1 LSSGI
6 TLPSP
11 DGRICAA
18 APYPRSARRDKSI
31 GGPLNSGFALGA
43 AAALAWGVA
52 DVIVT
57 YYSRRIGY
65 LRALV
70 VIHGLSLVPLALLA
84 LVVDPPEPVTTG
96 SLVSAAALGPV
107 AVVAYMGFYKA
118 LELGPISIVSPIVS
132 AFGAVVV
139 LLALLVLGD
148 SLTEVQAIGCV
159 LVLSCVLLASI
170 ETSGSDHAGATGIAL
185 SLVACFAFG
194 LYLFL
199 QGELADE
206 LGWLLPILVS
216 RTVAVLILC
225 ALLAAMPGPEPRHA
239 LGRAGVAGCAATGA
253 LEASAYLFFNRG
265 AELGEI
271 ALTGAAVSAYPVIP
285 ILVGLFA
292 LRERVAR
299 HQLVGV
305 AGVLVGMVV
314 LSLG

>member
-1 LSSGI
+1 M
-6 TLPSP
+6 
-11 DGRICAA
+11 
-18 APYPRSARRDKSI
+18 
-31 GGPLNSGFALGA
+31 NSGFALGA
-43 AAALAWGVA
+43 AAALAWGFA

-57 YYSRRIGY
+57 FYARRIGY

-84 LVVDPPEPVTTG
+84 LVVEPPESVTTG

-148 SLTEVQAIGCV
+148 SLTAVQAFGCG
-159 LVLSCVLLASI
+159 LVLSCVVVASI
-170 ETSGSDHAGATGIAL
+170 ETSDTDRAGATGIAL
-185 SLVACFAFG
+185 SLVACLAFG

-216 RTVAVLILC
+216 RVVAVLMLG
-225 ALLAAMPGPEPRHA
+225 ALLAAMPGDEPRDK
-239 LGRAGVAGCAATGA
+239 LGLAGVAGCAATGA

-265 AELGEI
+265 AEIGEI

-292 LRERVAR
+292 LHERVAR

-305 AGVLVGMVV
+305 AGVLAGMVV
-314 LSLG
+314 LALG

>member
-1 LSSGI
+1 
-6 TLPSP
+6 
-11 DGRICAA
+11 
-18 APYPRSARRDKSI
+18 
-31 GGPLNSGFALGA
+31 LNSGFALGA
-43 AAALAWGVA
+43 AAALAWGFA

-57 YYSRRIGY
+57 FYARRIGY

-84 LVVDPPEPVTTG
+84 LVVEPPEPVTTG

-148 SLTEVQAIGCV
+148 SLTAVQAFGCG
-159 LVLSCVLLASI
+159 LVLSCVVVASI
-170 ETSGSDHAGATGIAL
+170 ETSGTDRAGATGIAL
-185 SLVACFAFG
+185 SLVACLAFG

-216 RTVAVLILC
+216 RVVAVLMLG
-225 ALLAAMPGPEPRHA
+225 ALLAAMPGDEPRDK
-239 LGRAGVAGCAATGA
+239 LGLAGVAGCAATGA

-265 AELGEI
+265 AEIGEI

-292 LRERVAR
+292 LHERVAR

-305 AGVLVGMVV
+305 AGVLAGMVV
-314 LSLG
+314 LALG

>member
-1 LSSGI
+1 
-6 TLPSP
+6 
-11 DGRICAA
+11 
-18 APYPRSARRDKSI
+18 
-31 GGPLNSGFALGA
+31 LNSGFALGA

-57 YYSRRIGY
+57 FYARRLGY

-70 VIHGLSLVPLALLA
+70 VIHGLSLIPLALLA
-84 LVVDPPEPVTTG
+84 LVVDPPEAVTAG
-96 SLVSAAALGPV
+96 SLLSAAALGPV

-148 SLTEVQAIGCV
+148 SLTEVQALGCG
-159 LVLSCVLLASI
+159 LVLSCVVVASI
-170 ETSGSDHAGATGIAL
+170 ETSGSDHVGATGITL

-206 LGWLLPILVS
+206 LGWLLPILCS
-216 RTVAVLILC
+216 RVVAVLMLA
-225 ALLAAMPGPEPRHA
+225 ALLAVTTSDEPRA
-239 LGRAGVAGCAATGA
+239 ELGLAGIAGCAATGA

-292 LRERVAR
+292 LHERVAR

-305 AGVLVGMVV
+305 AGVLLGMVV

>member
-1 LSSGI
+1 
-6 TLPSP
+6 
-11 DGRICAA
+11 
-18 APYPRSARRDKSI
+18 
-31 GGPLNSGFALGA
+31 LNSGFALGA
-43 AAALAWGVA
+43 AAALAWGFA

-57 YYSRRIGY
+57 LYARRIGY

-84 LVVDPPEPVTTG
+84 LVVEPPEPVTTG

-148 SLTEVQAIGCV
+148 SLTAVQAFGCG
-159 LVLSCVLLASI
+159 LVLSCVVVASI
-170 ETSGSDHAGATGIAL
+170 ETSGTDRAGATGIAL
-185 SLVACFAFG
+185 SLVACLAFG

-216 RTVAVLILC
+216 RVVAVLMLG
-225 ALLAAMPGPEPRHA
+225 ALLAAMPGDEPRDK
-239 LGRAGVAGCAATGA
+239 LGLAGVAGCAATGA

-265 AELGEI
+265 AEIGEI

-292 LRERVAR
+292 LHERVAR

-305 AGVLVGMVV
+305 AGVLAGMVV
-314 LSLG
+314 LALG

>member
-1 LSSGI
+1 
-6 TLPSP
+6 
-11 DGRICAA
+11 
-18 APYPRSARRDKSI
+18 
-31 GGPLNSGFALGA
+31 LNSGFALGA
-43 AAALAWGVA
+43 AAALAWGFA

-57 YYSRRIGY
+57 FYARRIGY

-84 LVVDPPEPVTTG
+84 LVVEPPEPVTTG

-148 SLTEVQAIGCV
+148 SLTAVQAFGCG
-159 LVLSCVLLASI
+159 LVLSCVIVASI
-170 ETSGSDHAGATGIAL
+170 ETSGTDRAGATGIAL
-185 SLVACFAFG
+185 SLVACLAFG

-216 RTVAVLILC
+216 RVVAVLMLG
-225 ALLAAMPGPEPRHA
+225 ALLAAMPGDEPRDK
-239 LGRAGVAGCAATGA
+239 LGLAGVAGCAATGA

-265 AELGEI
+265 AEIGEI

-292 LRERVAR
+292 LHERVAR

-305 AGVLVGMVV
+305 AGVLAGMVV
-314 LSLG
+314 LALG

>member
-1 LSSGI
+1 L
-6 TLPSP
+6 
-11 DGRICAA
+11 
-18 APYPRSARRDKSI
+18 
-31 GGPLNSGFALGA
+31 
-43 AAALAWGVA
+43 
-52 DVIVT
+52 
-57 YYSRRIGY
+57 
-65 LRALV
+65 
-70 VIHGLSLVPLALLA
+70 
-84 LVVDPPEPVTTG
+84 
-96 SLVSAAALGPV
+96 
-107 AVVAYMGFYKA
+107 
-118 LELGPISIVSPIVS
+118 
-132 AFGAVVV
+132 
-139 LLALLVLGD
+139 
-148 SLTEVQAIGCV
+148 
-159 LVLSCVLLASI
+159 
-170 ETSGSDHAGATGIAL
+170 
-185 SLVACFAFG
+185 ACFAFG

-199 QGELADE
+199 QGRLADE

-216 RTVAVLILC
+216 RTTAVLILC
-225 ALLAAMPGPEPRHA
+225 ALLAAMPGPEPRHT

>member
-1 LSSGI
+1 M
-6 TLPSP
+6 
-11 DGRICAA
+11 
-18 APYPRSARRDKSI
+18 
-31 GGPLNSGFALGA
+31 NSGFALGA
-43 AAALAWGVA
+43 AAALAWGFA

-57 YYSRRIGY
+57 FYARRIGY

-84 LVVDPPEPVTTG
+84 LVVEPPESVTTG

-148 SLTEVQAIGCV
+148 SLTAVQAFGCG
-159 LVLSCVLLASI
+159 LVLSCVVVASI
-170 ETSGSDHAGATGIAL
+170 ETSGSDRAGATGIAL

-216 RTVAVLILC
+216 RVVAVLMLG
-225 ALLAAMPGPEPRHA
+225 ALLAVMPGDEPRER
-239 LGRAGVAGCAATGA
+239 LGVAGIAGCAATGA

-292 LRERVAR
+292 LHERVAR

-305 AGVLVGMVV
+305 AGVLVGMLV
-314 LSLG
+314 LALG

>member
-1 LSSGI
+1 V
-6 TLPSP
+6 
-11 DGRICAA
+11 
-18 APYPRSARRDKSI
+18 
-31 GGPLNSGFALGA
+31 LGA
-43 AAALAWGVA
+43 AAALAWGLA

-57 YYSRRIGY
+57 YYARQIGY

-70 VIHGLSLVPLALLA
+70 VIHGLSLVPLAALA
-84 LVVDPPEPVTTG
+84 FVVDAPEPVTTG
-96 SLVSAAALGPV
+96 NVAAAAALGPI

-139 LLALLVLGD
+139 LLALLVLGE
-148 SLTEVQAIGCV
+148 SLTEVEALGCV
-159 LVLSCVLLASI
+159 LVLSFVVLASI
-170 ETSGSDHAGATGIAL
+170 ETSGSDHVGGTGIAL
-185 SLVACFAFG
+185 SLVACVGFG

-216 RTVAVLILC
+216 RIVAVSMLC
-225 ALLAAMPGPEPRHA
+225 ALLAVRPGDEPRRK
-239 LGRAGVAGCAATGA
+239 LGLGGLAGCAATGA

-271 ALTGAAVSAYPVIP
+271 AITGAAVSAYPVIP

-292 LRERVAR
+292 LHERVAT

-305 AGVLVGMVV
+305 GGVLGGMVV

>member
-1 LSSGI
+1 MNSGI
-6 TLPSP
+6 
-11 DGRICAA
+11 
-18 APYPRSARRDKSI
+18 
-31 GGPLNSGFALGA
+31 ALGA
-43 AAALAWGVA
+43 AAALAWGFA

-57 YYSRRIGY
+57 QYARRIGY

-70 VIHGLSLVPLALLA
+70 VIHGLSLVPLVLLA
-84 LVVDPPEPVTTG
+84 FVVDPPEPASTG
-96 SLVSAAALGPV
+96 NLLAAAALGPV

-148 SLTEVQAIGCV
+148 SLTGAQAIGCL
-159 LVLSCVLLASI
+159 LVLSCVILASI
-170 ETSGSDHAGATGIAL
+170 ETSGSDRAGGTGIAL
-185 SLVACFAFG
+185 SLVACFGFG

-199 QGELADE
+199 QGQLADE

-216 RTVAVLILC
+216 RIVAVLMLC
-225 ALLAAMPGPEPRHA
+225 VLLALMPGDEPRQA
-239 LGRAGVAGCAATGA
+239 LGIAGVAGCAATGA

-265 AELGEI
+265 AELGEL

-292 LRERVAR
+292 MHERVAR

>member
-1 LSSGI
+1 M
-6 TLPSP
+6 
-11 DGRICAA
+11 
-18 APYPRSARRDKSI
+18 
-31 GGPLNSGFALGA
+31 NSGFALGA
-43 AAALAWGVA
+43 AAALAWGFA

-57 YYSRRIGY
+57 FYARRIGY

-84 LVVDPPEPVTTG
+84 LVVEPPEPVTTG
-96 SLVSAAALGPV
+96 SLMSAAALGPV

-148 SLTEVQAIGCV
+148 SLTAVQAFGCG
-159 LVLSCVLLASI
+159 LVLSCVVVASI
-170 ETSGSDHAGATGIAL
+170 ETSGTDRAGATGIAL
-185 SLVACFAFG
+185 SLVACLAFG

-216 RTVAVLILC
+216 RVVAVLMLG
-225 ALLAAMPGPEPRHA
+225 ALLAAMPGDEPRRA
-239 LGRAGVAGCAATGA
+239 LGIAGVAGCAATGA

-292 LRERVAR
+292 LHERVAR

-305 AGVLVGMVV
+305 AGVLAGMVV
-314 LSLG
+314 LALG

>member
-1 LSSGI
+1 
-6 TLPSP
+6 
-11 DGRICAA
+11 
-18 APYPRSARRDKSI
+18 
-31 GGPLNSGFALGA
+31 LNSGFALGA
-43 AAALAWGVA
+43 AAALAWGFA

-57 YYSRRIGY
+57 FYARRIGY

-84 LVVDPPEPVTTG
+84 LVVEPPESVTTG

-148 SLTEVQAIGCV
+148 SLTAVQAFGCG
-159 LVLSCVLLASI
+159 LVLSCVVVASI
-170 ETSGSDHAGATGIAL
+170 ETSGSDRAGATGIAL

-216 RTVAVLILC
+216 RVVAVLMLG
-225 ALLAAMPGPEPRHA
+225 ALLAVLPGDEPRER
-239 LGRAGVAGCAATGA
+239 LGVAGIAGCAATGA

-292 LRERVAR
+292 LHERVAR

-305 AGVLVGMVV
+305 AGVLVGMLV
-314 LSLG
+314 LALG

>member
-1 LSSGI
+1 M
-6 TLPSP
+6 
-11 DGRICAA
+11 
-18 APYPRSARRDKSI
+18 
-31 GGPLNSGFALGA
+31 NSGFALGA
-43 AAALAWGVA
+43 AAALAWGFA

-57 YYSRRIGY
+57 FYARRIGY

-84 LVVDPPEPVTTG
+84 LVVEPPEPVTTG

-148 SLTEVQAIGCV
+148 SLTAVQAFGCG
-159 LVLSCVLLASI
+159 LVLSCVVVASI
-170 ETSGSDHAGATGIAL
+170 ETSGTDRAGATGIAL
-185 SLVACFAFG
+185 SLVACLAFG

-216 RTVAVLILC
+216 RVVAVLMLG
-225 ALLAAMPGPEPRHA
+225 ALLAAMPGDEPRDK
-239 LGRAGVAGCAATGA
+239 LGLAGVAGCAATGA

-265 AELGEI
+265 AEIGEI

-292 LRERVAR
+292 LHERVAR

-305 AGVLVGMVV
+305 AGVLAGMVV
-314 LSLG
+314 LALG

>member
-1 LSSGI
+1 MS
-6 TLPSP
+6 
-11 DGRICAA
+11 
-18 APYPRSARRDKSI
+18 
-31 GGPLNSGFALGA
+31 SGFALGA
-43 AAALAWGVA
+43 AAALAWGFA

-57 YYSRRIGY
+57 FYARRIGY

-84 LVVDPPEPVTTG
+84 LVVEPPEPLTTG
-96 SLVSAAALGPV
+96 NLVSAAALGPV

-148 SLTEVQAIGCV
+148 SLTTVQAFGCG

-170 ETSGSDHAGATGIAL
+170 ETSGSDRAGATGIAL

-199 QGELADE
+199 QGEFADE

-216 RTVAVLILC
+216 RVVAVLMLG
-225 ALLAAMPGPEPRHA
+225 ALLVVMPGDEPRER
-239 LGRAGVAGCAATGA
+239 LGVTGIAGCAATGT

-292 LRERVAR
+292 LHERVAR

-305 AGVLVGMVV
+305 AGVLVGMLV

>member
-1 LSSGI
+1 
-6 TLPSP
+6 
-11 DGRICAA
+11 
-18 APYPRSARRDKSI
+18 
-31 GGPLNSGFALGA
+31 LNSGFALGA

-57 YYSRRIGY
+57 FYARRLGY

-70 VIHGLSLVPLALLA
+70 VIHGLSLIPLALLA
-84 LVVDPPEPVTTG
+84 LVVDPPEAVTTG
-96 SLVSAAALGPV
+96 SLLSAAALGPV

-148 SLTEVQAIGCV
+148 SLTEVQALGCG
-159 LVLSCVLLASI
+159 LVLSCVVVASI
-170 ETSGSDHAGATGIAL
+170 ETSGSDHVGATGITL

-206 LGWLLPILVS
+206 LGWLLPILCS
-216 RTVAVLILC
+216 RVVAVLMLA
-225 ALLAAMPGPEPRHA
+225 ALLAVTSDEPRA
-239 LGRAGVAGCAATGA
+239 ELGLAGIAGCAATGA

-292 LRERVAR
+292 LHERVAR

-305 AGVLVGMVV
+305 AGVLLGMVV

>member
-1 LSSGI
+1 V
-6 TLPSP
+6 
-11 DGRICAA
+11 
-18 APYPRSARRDKSI
+18 
-31 GGPLNSGFALGA
+31 LGA

-57 YYSRRIGY
+57 LYARRLGY

-70 VIHGLSLVPLALLA
+70 VIHGLSLIPLGLLA
-84 LVVDPPEPVTTG
+84 LVVEAPEPVTTG
-96 SLVSAAALGPV
+96 NLLTAAALGPV

-118 LELGPISIVSPIVS
+118 LELGPIAIVSPIVS

-159 LVLSCVLLASI
+159 VVLSCVVIASI
-170 ETSGSDHAGATGIAL
+170 ETSGSDRVGGTGLVL

-199 QGELADE
+199 QGQLADE

-216 RTVAVLILC
+216 RIVAVLMLG
-225 ALLAAMPGPEPRHA
+225 ALLALTPSEEPRGA
-239 LGRAGVAGCAATGA
+239 LGITVIAGCAATGA

-292 LRERVAR
+292 LHERVAR

>member
-1 LSSGI
+1 
-6 TLPSP
+6 
-11 DGRICAA
+11 
-18 APYPRSARRDKSI
+18 
-31 GGPLNSGFALGA
+31 LNSGFALGA

-57 YYSRRIGY
+57 FYARRLGY

-70 VIHGLSLVPLALLA
+70 VIHGLSLIPLALLA
-84 LVVDPPEPVTTG
+84 LVVDPPEAVTTG
-96 SLVSAAALGPV
+96 SLLSAAALGPV

-148 SLTEVQAIGCV
+148 SLTEVQALGCG
-159 LVLSCVLLASI
+159 LVLSCVVVASI
-170 ETSGSDHAGATGIAL
+170 ETSGSDHVGATGITL

-206 LGWLLPILVS
+206 LGWLLPILCS
-216 RTVAVLILC
+216 RVVAVLMLA
-225 ALLAAMPGPEPRHA
+225 ALLAVSTSDEPRA
-239 LGRAGVAGCAATGA
+239 ELGLAGIAGCAATGA

-292 LRERVAR
+292 LHERVAR

-305 AGVLVGMVV
+305 AGVLVGMGV
-314 LSLG
+314 LALG

>member
-1 LSSGI
+1 M
-6 TLPSP
+6 
-11 DGRICAA
+11 
-18 APYPRSARRDKSI
+18 
-31 GGPLNSGFALGA
+31 NSGFALGA
-43 AAALAWGVA
+43 AAALAWGFA

-57 YYSRRIGY
+57 FYARRIGY

-84 LVVDPPEPVTTG
+84 LVVEPPESVTTG

-148 SLTEVQAIGCV
+148 SLTAVQAFGCG
-159 LVLSCVLLASI
+159 LVLSCVVVASI
-170 ETSGSDHAGATGIAL
+170 ETSGTDRAGATGIAL
-185 SLVACFAFG
+185 SLVACLAFG

-216 RTVAVLILC
+216 RVVAVLILG
-225 ALLAAMPGPEPRHA
+225 ALLAAMPGDEPRDK
-239 LGRAGVAGCAATGA
+239 LGLAGVAGCAATGA
-253 LEASAYLFFNRG
+253 IEASAYLFFNRG
-265 AELGEI
+265 AEIGEI

-292 LRERVAR
+292 LHERVAR

-305 AGVLVGMVV
+305 AGVLAGMVV
-314 LSLG
+314 LALG

>member
-1 LSSGI
+1 
-6 TLPSP
+6 
-11 DGRICAA
+11 
-18 APYPRSARRDKSI
+18 
-31 GGPLNSGFALGA
+31 LNSGFALGA
-43 AAALAWGVA
+43 AAALAWGFA

-57 YYSRRIGY
+57 FYARRIGY

-84 LVVDPPEPVTTG
+84 LVVEPPEPVTTG

-148 SLTEVQAIGCV
+148 SLTAVQAFGCG
-159 LVLSCVLLASI
+159 LVLSCVIVASI
-170 ETSGSDHAGATGIAL
+170 ETSGTDRAGATGIAL
-185 SLVACFAFG
+185 SLVACLAFG

-216 RTVAVLILC
+216 RVVAVLMLG
-225 ALLAAMPGPEPRHA
+225 ALLAAMPGDEPGDK
-239 LGRAGVAGCAATGA
+239 LGLAGVAGCAATGA

-265 AELGEI
+265 AEIGEI
-271 ALTGAAVSAYPVIP
+271 ALTIVPPAAWVSSSATQQVI
-285 ILVGLFA
+285 I
-292 LRERVAR
+292 
-299 HQLVGV
+299 
-305 AGVLVGMVV
+305 
-314 LSLG
+314 SLGTR

>member
-1 LSSGI
+1 M
-6 TLPSP
+6 
-11 DGRICAA
+11 
-18 APYPRSARRDKSI
+18 
-31 GGPLNSGFALGA
+31 NSGFALGA
-43 AAALAWGVA
+43 AAALAWGFA

-57 YYSRRIGY
+57 FYARRIGY

-84 LVVDPPEPVTTG
+84 LVVEPPEPVTTG
-96 SLVSAAALGPV
+96 SLMSAAALGPV

-148 SLTEVQAIGCV
+148 SLTAVQAFGCG
-159 LVLSCVLLASI
+159 LVLSCVVVASI
-170 ETSGSDHAGATGIAL
+170 ETSGTDRAGATGIAL
-185 SLVACFAFG
+185 SLVACLAFG

-216 RTVAVLILC
+216 RVVAVLILG
-225 ALLAAMPGPEPRHA
+225 ALLAAMPGDEPRDK
-239 LGRAGVAGCAATGA
+239 LGLAGVAGCAATGA

-292 LRERVAR
+292 LHERVAR

-305 AGVLVGMVV
+305 AGVLAGMVV
-314 LSLG
+314 LALG

>member
-1 LSSGI
+1 
-6 TLPSP
+6 
-11 DGRICAA
+11 
-18 APYPRSARRDKSI
+18 
-31 GGPLNSGFALGA
+31 LNSGVALGA
-43 AAALAWGVA
+43 AAALAWGIS

-57 YYSRRIGY
+57 FYARRIGY

-84 LVVDPPEPVTTG
+84 LVIEPPQPLTTG
-96 SLVSAAALGPV
+96 NLVSAAVLGPV

-148 SLTEVQAIGCV
+148 SLTGMQALGCG
-159 LVLSCVLLASI
+159 LVLSCVVLASI
-170 ETSGSDHAGATGIAL
+170 ETSGSDRAGATGIAL

-216 RTVAVLILC
+216 RVVAVLMLG
-225 ALLAAMPGPEPRHA
+225 ALLAVMPGDEPRET
-239 LGRAGVAGCAATGA
+239 LGLLGIAGCAATGA

-292 LRERVAR
+292 LHERVAR
-299 HQLVGV
+299 HQLVAV
-305 AGVLVGMVV
+305 AGVLVGMLV
-314 LSLG
+314 LALG

>member
-1 LSSGI
+1 V
-6 TLPSP
+6 
-11 DGRICAA
+11 
-18 APYPRSARRDKSI
+18 
-31 GGPLNSGFALGA
+31 LGA
-43 AAALAWGVA
+43 AAALAWGLA

-57 YYSRRIGY
+57 YYARRIGY

-70 VIHGLSLVPLALLA
+70 LIHGLSLVPLVALA
-84 LVVDPPEPVTTG
+84 FVVDTPAPVTARN
-96 SLVSAAALGPV
+96 LAAAAALGPI
-107 AVVAYMGFYKA
+107 AVVAYTGFYKA

-139 LLALLVLGD
+139 LLALLVLGET
-148 SLTEVQAIGCV
+148 LTEVEALGCV
-159 LVLSCVLLASI
+159 LVLSFVVVASI
-170 ETSGSDHAGATGIAL
+170 ETSGSDHASRTGIGL
-185 SLVACFAFG
+185 SLVACVGFG

-216 RTVAVLILC
+216 RVVTVAMLC
-225 ALLAAMPGPEPRHA
+225 ALLAARPGDEPRRR
-239 LGRAGVAGCAATGA
+239 LGLAGVVGCAATGA

-271 ALTGAAVSAYPVIP
+271 AITGAAASAYPVIP
-285 ILVGLFA
+285 IVVGLFA
-292 LRERVAR
+292 LRERVAP

-305 AGVLVGMVV
+305 AGVLIGMVV

>member
-1 LSSGI
+1 L
-6 TLPSP
+6 
-11 DGRICAA
+11 
-18 APYPRSARRDKSI
+18 ARWDKSI

-70 VIHGLSLVPLALLA
+70 V
-84 LVVDPPEPVTTG
+84 DPPEPVTTE
-96 SLVSAAALGPV
+96 SLLSAAALGPV

-139 LLALLVLGD
+139 LLALVVLGD
-148 SLTEVQAIGCV
+148 SLTAVQAIGCV
-159 LVLSCVLLASI
+159 VVLSCVLVASI
-170 ETSGSDHAGATGIAL
+170 ETSGSDHVGAIGIAL

-199 QGELADE
+199 QGKLADE

-216 RTVAVLILC
+216 RVAAVLMLC
-225 ALLAAMPGPEPRHA
+225 ALLAVMPGPEPRHA
-239 LGRAGVAGCAATGA
+239 LGVAGVAGCAATGA

-292 LRERVAR
+292 LHERVAR

>member
-1 LSSGI
+1 M
-6 TLPSP
+6 
-11 DGRICAA
+11 
-18 APYPRSARRDKSI
+18 ARWDKSI
-31 GGPLNSGFALGA
+31 GGPLSSGFALGA

-70 VIHGLSLVPLALLA
+70 VIHGLSLVPLALLV
-84 LVVDPPEPVTTG
+84 LVVDPPEPVTTET
-96 SLVSAAALGPV
+96 LLSAAALGPV

-139 LLALLVLGD
+139 LLALVVLGE
-148 SLTEVQAIGCV
+148 SLTAVQAIGCV
-159 LVLSCVLLASI
+159 VVLSCVLVASI
-170 ETSGSDHAGATGIAL
+170 ETSGSDHAGAIGIAL

-194 LYLFL
+194 FYLFL
-199 QGELADE
+199 QGQLADE

-216 RTVAVLILC
+216 RIVAVLMLC
-225 ALLAAMPGPEPRHA
+225 ALLALMPAPEPRHA
-239 LGRAGVAGCAATGA
+239 LGAAGVAGCAATGA

>member
-1 LSSGI
+1 M
-6 TLPSP
+6 
-11 DGRICAA
+11 
-18 APYPRSARRDKSI
+18 
-31 GGPLNSGFALGA
+31 NSGFALGA
-43 AAALAWGVA
+43 AAALAWGFA

-57 YYSRRIGY
+57 FYARRIGY

-84 LVVDPPEPVTTG
+84 LVVEPPEPVTTG

-148 SLTEVQAIGCV
+148 SLTAVQAFGCG
-159 LVLSCVLLASI
+159 LVLSCVVVASI
-170 ETSGSDHAGATGIAL
+170 ETSGTDRAGATGIAL
-185 SLVACFAFG
+185 SLVACLAFG

-216 RTVAVLILC
+216 RVVAVLMLG
-225 ALLAAMPGPEPRHA
+225 ALLVAMPGDEPRDK
-239 LGRAGVAGCAATGA
+239 LGLAGVAGCAATGA

-265 AELGEI
+265 AEIGEI

-292 LRERVAR
+292 LHERVAR

-305 AGVLVGMVV
+305 AGVLAGMVV
-314 LSLG
+314 LALG

>member
-1 LSSGI
+1 M
-6 TLPSP
+6 
-11 DGRICAA
+11 
-18 APYPRSARRDKSI
+18 
-31 GGPLNSGFALGA
+31 NSGFALGA
-43 AAALAWGVA
+43 AAALAWGFA

-57 YYSRRIGY
+57 FYARRIGY

-84 LVVDPPEPVTTG
+84 LVVEPPEPVTTG

-148 SLTEVQAIGCV
+148 SLTAVQAFGCG
-159 LVLSCVLLASI
+159 LVLSCVVVASI
-170 ETSGSDHAGATGIAL
+170 ETSGSDRAGATGIAL

-216 RTVAVLILC
+216 RVVAVLMLG
-225 ALLAAMPGPEPRHA
+225 ALLAVMPGDEPRER
-239 LGRAGVAGCAATGA
+239 LGVAGIAGCAATGA

-292 LRERVAR
+292 LHERVAR

-305 AGVLVGMVV
+305 AGVLVGMLV
-314 LSLG
+314 LALG

>member
-1 LSSGI
+1 
-6 TLPSP
+6 
-11 DGRICAA
+11 
-18 APYPRSARRDKSI
+18 
-31 GGPLNSGFALGA
+31 LNSGFALGA

-57 YYSRRIGY
+57 FYARRLGY

-70 VIHGLSLVPLALLA
+70 VIHGLSLIPLAVLA
-84 LVVDPPEPVTTG
+84 LVVDPPAAVTTG
-96 SLVSAAALGPV
+96 SLLSAAALGPV

-148 SLTEVQAIGCV
+148 SLTEVQALGCG
-159 LVLSCVLLASI
+159 LVLSCVVVASI
-170 ETSGSDHAGATGIAL
+170 ETSGSDHVGATGITL

-206 LGWLLPILVS
+206 LGWLLPILCS
-216 RTVAVLILC
+216 RVVAVLMLA
-225 ALLAAMPGPEPRHA
+225 ALLAVTTSDEPRA
-239 LGRAGVAGCAATGA
+239 ELGLAGIAGCAATGA

-292 LRERVAR
+292 LHERVAR

-305 AGVLVGMVV
+305 AGVLLGMVV

>member
-1 LSSGI
+1 M
-6 TLPSP
+6 
-11 DGRICAA
+11 
-18 APYPRSARRDKSI
+18 
-31 GGPLNSGFALGA
+31 NSGFALGA
-43 AAALAWGVA
+43 AAALAWGFA

-57 YYSRRIGY
+57 FYARRIGY

-84 LVVDPPEPVTTG
+84 LVVEPPEPVTTG

-132 AFGAVVV
+132 AFGAVIV

-148 SLTEVQAIGCV
+148 SLTAVQAFGCG
-159 LVLSCVLLASI
+159 LVLSCVVVASI
-170 ETSGSDHAGATGIAL
+170 ETSGTDRAGATGIAL
-185 SLVACFAFG
+185 SLVACLAFG

-216 RTVAVLILC
+216 RVVAVLMLG
-225 ALLAAMPGPEPRHA
+225 ALLAAMPGEEPRDK
-239 LGRAGVAGCAATGA
+239 LGLAGVAGCAATGA

-292 LRERVAR
+292 LHERVAR

-305 AGVLVGMVV
+305 AGVLAGMVV
-314 LSLG
+314 LALG

>member
-1 LSSGI
+1 
-6 TLPSP
+6 
-11 DGRICAA
+11 
-18 APYPRSARRDKSI
+18 
-31 GGPLNSGFALGA
+31 LNSGFALGA
-43 AAALAWGVA
+43 AAALAWGFA

-57 YYSRRIGY
+57 FYARRIGY

-84 LVVDPPEPVTTG
+84 LVVEPPEPVTTG

-148 SLTEVQAIGCV
+148 SLTAVQAFGCG
-159 LVLSCVLLASI
+159 LVLSCVVVASI
-170 ETSGSDHAGATGIAL
+170 ETSGTDRAGATGIAL
-185 SLVACFAFG
+185 SLVACLAFG

-216 RTVAVLILC
+216 RVVAVLILG
-225 ALLAAMPGPEPRHA
+225 ALLAAMPGDEPRDK
-239 LGRAGVAGCAATGA
+239 LGLAGVAGCAATGA

-292 LRERVAR
+292 LHERVAR

-305 AGVLVGMVV
+305 AGVLAGMVV
-314 LSLG
+314 LALG

>member
-1 LSSGI
+1 M
-6 TLPSP
+6 
-11 DGRICAA
+11 
-18 APYPRSARRDKSI
+18 
-31 GGPLNSGFALGA
+31 NSGFALGA
-43 AAALAWGVA
+43 AAALAWGFA

-57 YYSRRIGY
+57 FYARRIGY

-84 LVVDPPEPVTTG
+84 LVVEPPEPVTTE
-96 SLVSAAALGPV
+96 SLMSAAALGPV

-148 SLTEVQAIGCV
+148 SLTAVQAFGCG
-159 LVLSCVLLASI
+159 LVLSCVVVASI
-170 ETSGSDHAGATGIAL
+170 ETSGTDRAGATGIAL
-185 SLVACFAFG
+185 SLVACLAFG

-216 RTVAVLILC
+216 RVVAVLILG
-225 ALLAAMPGPEPRHA
+225 ALLAAMPGDEPRDK
-239 LGRAGVAGCAATGA
+239 LGLAGVAGCAATGA

-292 LRERVAR
+292 LHERVAR

-305 AGVLVGMVV
+305 AGVLAGMVV
-314 LSLG
+314 LALG

>member
-1 LSSGI
+1 
-6 TLPSP
+6 
-11 DGRICAA
+11 
-18 APYPRSARRDKSI
+18 
-31 GGPLNSGFALGA
+31 LNSGFALGA

-57 YYSRRIGY
+57 FYARRLGY

-70 VIHGLSLVPLALLA
+70 VIHGLSLIPLALLA
-84 LVVDPPEPVTTG
+84 LVVDPPEAVTTG
-96 SLVSAAALGPV
+96 SLLSAAALGPV

-148 SLTEVQAIGCV
+148 SLTEVQALGCG
-159 LVLSCVLLASI
+159 LVLSCVVVASI
-170 ETSGSDHAGATGIAL
+170 ETSGSDHVGATGITL

-206 LGWLLPILVS
+206 LGWLLPILCS
-216 RTVAVLILC
+216 RVVAVLMLA
-225 ALLAAMPGPEPRHA
+225 ALLAVTTSDEPRA
-239 LGRAGVAGCAATGA
+239 ELGVAGIAGCAATGA

-292 LRERVAR
+292 LHERVAR

-305 AGVLVGMVV
+305 AGVLLGMVV

>member
-1 LSSGI
+1 
-6 TLPSP
+6 
-11 DGRICAA
+11 
-18 APYPRSARRDKSI
+18 
-31 GGPLNSGFALGA
+31 LNNGFALGA
-43 AAALAWGVA
+43 AAALAWGFS

-57 YYSRRIGY
+57 HYARRIGY

-84 LVVDPPEPVTTG
+84 LMVDPPEPVTTA

-148 SLTEVQAIGCV
+148 TLTEVQAIGCL
-159 LVLSCVLLASI
+159 LVLSCVVLASI
-170 ETSGSDHAGATGIAL
+170 ETSGSDRAGGTGIAL
-185 SLVACFAFG
+185 SLVACFSFG

-199 QGELADE
+199 QGQLADE

-216 RTVAVLILC
+216 RIVAVLMLC
-225 ALLAAMPGPEPRHA
+225 ALLAAMPGDEPRQA
-239 LGRAGVAGCAATGA
+239 LGVAGVAGCAGTGA

-265 AELGEI
+265 AEIGEI
-271 ALTGAAVSAYPVIP
+271 ALTGAAASAYPVIP

-299 HQLVGV
+299 HQLLGV
-305 AGVLVGMVV
+305 AGVLVGMIV